1 MPARVVRKDMLHNGS
16 ALDHLITALRRGAS
30 SSGNLLRVG
39 QAARTIL
46 ARRISW
52 NGWLKFTG
60 RGAAVGDLGGTNQP
74 ARPFAQTWSEPR
86 RPADKLFDRHEDR
99 VPDLA
104 LDVLR

>member
-1 MPARVVRKDMLHNGS
+1 VPARVVRKDMLHNGS
-16 ALDHLITALRRGAS
+16 ALDHLITALRGAS
-30 SSGNLLRVG
+30 SWEIFFGWVRLTYYSGSAYLL
-39 QAARTIL
+39 
-46 ARRISW
+46 